1 MYYSMENLRRRA
13 RALGATDFK
22 KSTRVG
28 KKYSVEYRGKT
39 VHFGSRGMSDFT
51 IHKDPVRRARY
62 RARHRK
68 ILTKSG
74 RPAYRVKGSPAYF
87 SWNLLW

>member
-1 MYYSMENLRRRA
+1 MEKIRRRA
-13 RALGATDFK
+13 LKLGASDFK
-22 KSTRVG
+22 KSTRAG

-39 VHFGSRGMSDFT
+39 IHFGAKGMSDFT
-51 IHKDPVRRARY
+51 IHKDPERRARY
-62 RARHRK
+62 RARHKK

-74 RPAYRVKGSPAYF
+74 RPAYMVKGSPAYF